1 MLPVRKLTEGRGQRM
16 SDPQRLQLLRSIDEA
31 ADADALRS
39 SRDHVNDRM
48 ASKRSE
54 LPIDQFYTELNEAY
68 DAIIIR
74 AISLAEAH
82 MARVGMGPPPVPYA
96 YLLFGSGGRGE
107 QTLSSDQDSGLVY
120 EDEPNAEKAEANR
133 NYFAQLSEQVV
144 IVLERLGFPRC
155 DGNVLSDNPS
165 WSMSLSSWNKQLDGW
180 FEQPSWE
187 AVRYLLIVADGR
199 SVYGTSLLLERMQD
213 HFFANMVKH
222 PIIVGRMLENTM
234 RHKVLVGIFGQ
245 LLKERYGED
254 TGSID
259 MKYGAYIP
267 MVNAIRLLAIQQG
280 IRSTSTLERMKAL
293 QADGVLTEE
302 DAHSYGQAFQLFLQ
316 LRLMTTEKLELGMYA
331 NNGKLA
337 VRSLTREMIEQL
349 KKGLRIGKRLQRRV
363 VKQASVRLK

>member
-1 MLPVRKLTEGRGQRM
+1 M
-16 SDPQRLQLLRSIDEA
+16 SDPQRLQLLRSINEA
-31 ADADALRS
+31 ADAEVLRS
-39 SRDHVNDRM
+39 LRDHVNDRM

-68 DAIIIR
+68 DAMIRR

-82 MARVGMGPPPVPYA
+82 MARVGMGSPPVPYA

-133 NYFAQLSEQVV
+133 HYFAQLAEQVV
-144 IVLERLGFPRC
+144 LILERLGFPRC
-155 DGNVLSDNPS
+155 EGNVVSDNPS
-165 WSMSLSSWNKQLDGW
+165 WGMSLSGWNKQLDGW
-180 FEQPSWE
+180 FEHPAWE
-187 AVRYLLIVADGR
+187 SVRYLLIVADGR
-199 SVYGTSLLLERMQD
+199 SVYGEATLMERIRD

-222 PIIVGRMLENTM
+222 PAIVGRMLENTM

-267 MVNAIRLLAIQQG
+267 MVNAIRLLSIQQG
-280 IRSTSTLERMKAL
+280 HRSASTLERIKAL
-293 QADGVLTEE
+293 QEAGVLSEV
-302 DAHSYGQAFQLFLQ
+302 DAQSYSQAFRLFLQ
-316 LRLMTTEKLELGMYA
+316 LRLMTTEKLEHGMYA

-363 VKQASVRLK
+363 NKQASVRLK